1 MSLIFFLIIELY
13 FLMNEF
19 TAQIF
24 IPTAELATPA
34 GIPTR
39 EAKAETEKQSL
50 TVEEAKTSKFFV

>member
-13 FLMNEF
+13 FLMNEV